1 MAEIV
6 VGIASS
12 HTPQLSSGVDMWH
25 DHADRDRRVG
35 EQARLIGKDGEYHTY
50 DEILALADPDMEQ
63 QLDQAVWDAKYGRC
77 QDAIGTLAERLA
89 KAEPDIAV
97 VIGDDQRELFLDDGI
112 PALAC
117 YAGDELVDM
126 PPDEAARAR
135 QPKGIRAAAW
145 AVHAD
150 HPEQH
155 PVNAALSRH
164 IAEQLAL
171 ADYDITLFTQQPAGR
186 SLGHAFT
193 FPRYRLGLRGT
204 TPLVPIFVNTYYQPN
219 VPSAARAYGVGQ
231 VIQRAVASWQSDARV
246 AVIASGGLTHFV
258 IDEDLDRRV
267 LSGITERDASLLT
280 SLPRASLR
288 SGNSEILNWVAAASA
303 LEGLTATVVDYVP
316 GYRSPAGT
324 GTGMAFAYWD

>member
-12 HTPQLSSGVDMWH
+12 HTPQLSSGVDMWP

-35 EQARLIGKDGEYHTY
+35 EQARLLGRDGEYHGY
-50 DEILALADPDMEQ
+50 DEILALADPAMEQ
-63 QLDQAVWDAKYGRC
+63 QLDPGVWGAKYSRC
-77 QDAIGTLAERLA
+77 QDAIATLAERLA

-117 YAGDELVDM
+117 YVGDELIDF
-126 PPDEAARAR
+126 PPDDEARAR
-135 QPKGIRAAAW
+135 QPTGIRAASW

-150 HPEQH
+150 QPERH

-164 IAEQLAL
+164 IAAELAL
-171 ADYDITLFTQQPAGR
+171 ADYDITLLAQQPAGR

-193 FPRYRLGLRGT
+193 FPRYRLGLPAT
-204 TPLVPIFVNTYYQPN
+204 TPLVPIFINTYYQPN
-219 VPSAARAYGVGQ
+219 VPSAARSYGVGQ
-231 VIQRAVASWQSDARV
+231 VIRRAVASWQADARV

-258 IDEDLDRRV
+258 IDEALDRRV
-267 LSGITERDASLLT
+267 LAGITERDASLLT

-288 SGNSEILNWVAAASA
+288 SGNSEILNWVAAAGA
-303 LEGLTATVVDYVP
+303 LAGLTATAVDYVP
-316 GYRSPAGT
+316 GYRSLAGT

>member
-12 HTPQLSSGVDMWH
+12 HTPQLSSGVDMWP

-35 EQARLIGKDGEYHTY
+35 EQPRLIGKDGEYHTY
-50 DEILALADPDMEQ
+50 DEILALGDPAMAL
-63 QLDQAVWDAKYGRC
+63 QLDQAVWDAKYLRC
-77 QDAIGTLAERLA
+77 QDAIATLAERLA

-112 PALAC
+112 PAFAC

-126 PPDEAARAR
+126 PPDDEARAR

-150 HPEQH
+150 QPERH
-155 PVNAALSRH
+155 PVNAELSHH

-186 SLGHAFT
+186 TLGHAFT
-193 FPRYRLGLRGT
+193 FPRYRLGLPAA
-204 TPLVPIFVNTYYQPN
+204 TPLVPIFINTYYQPN
-219 VPSAARAYGVGQ
+219 VPSAARCYGVGQ
-231 VIQRAVASWQSDARV
+231 VIRRAVASWEDDARV
-246 AVIASGGLTHFV
+246 AVVASGGLTHFV

-267 LSGITERDASLLT
+267 LTGITERDASLLT

-288 SGNSEILNWVAAASA
+288 SGNSEILNWVAAAGA
-303 LEGLTATVVDYVP
+303 LEGLTATAVDYVP

>member
-1 MAEIV
+1 LADIV
-6 VGIASS
+6 LGIASS
-12 HTPQLSSGVDMWH
+12 HTPQLSSGVDMWP

-35 EQARLIGKDGEYHTY
+35 EQPRLIGKDGEYHSY
-50 DEILALADPDMEQ
+50 DEILTNAAPGMVL
-63 QLDQAVWDAKYGRC
+63 QLTEEIWQDKYRRC
-77 QDAIGTLAERLA
+77 QAAIAGLSERLA
-89 KAEPDIAV
+89 KADPDIAI

-126 PPDEAARAR
+126 PPDEEARAR

-150 HPEQH
+150 HPEHH
-155 PVNAALSRH
+155 PVNAALSQH

-171 ADYDITLFTQQPAGR
+171 ADFDITLFTQQPAGR

-193 FPRYRLGLRGT
+193 FPRYRLGLSAT
-204 TPLVPIFVNTYYQPN
+204 TPIVPLFVNTYYQPN
-219 VPSAARAYGVGQ
+219 VPSAARCYGLGQ
-231 VIQRAVASWQSDARV
+231 VVRRAVESWDSGGRV

-267 LSGITERDASLLT
+267 LAGITERDASLLT

-288 SGNSEILNWVAAASA
+288 SGNSEILNWVAAAGA
-303 LEGLTATVVDYVP
+303 LEGLTATAVDYVP

>member
-12 HTPQLSSGVDMWH
+12 HTPQLSSGVDMWP

-35 EQARLIGKDGEYHTY
+35 EQARLLGKDGEYHSY
-50 DEILALADPDMEQ
+50 DEILAAADPAMDQ
-63 QLDQAVWDAKYGRC
+63 QLGEAVWDSKYRRA
-77 QDAIGTLAERLA
+77 QDAIAALAERLA
-89 KAEPDIAV
+89 KAQPDVAV

-117 YAGDELVDM
+117 YAGQELVDF
-126 PPDEAARAR
+126 PPDDQARAR
-135 QPKGIRAAAW
+135 QPEGIRAAAW

-150 HPEQH
+150 HPERH
-155 PVNAALSRH
+155 PVDAALSSH
-164 IAEQLAL
+164 IAEQLVL
-171 ADYDITLFTQQPAGR
+171 ADYDITLLTQQPAGR

-193 FPRYRLGLRGT
+193 FPRYRLGLPAT
-204 TPLVPIFVNTYYQPN
+204 TPIVPVFVNTYYQPN
-219 VPSAARAYGVGQ
+219 VPSAARCHGVGK
-231 VIQRAVASWQSDARV
+231 VIRRAVAGWEADARV

-258 IDEDLDRRV
+258 IDEELDRRV
-267 LSGITERDASLLT
+267 LDGITERNASLLT
-280 SLPRASLR
+280 TLPRASLR
-288 SGNSEILNWVAAASA
+288 SGNSEILNWVAAAGA
-303 LEGLTATVVDYVP
+303 LEGLTATAVDYVP

>member
-12 HTPQLSSGVDMWH
+12 HTPQLSSGVDMWT

-35 EQARLIGKDGEYHTY
+35 EQSRLLGKDGEYHSY
-50 DEILALADPDMEQ
+50 DEILALADPAVGQ
-63 QLDQAVWDAKYGRC
+63 QLNESVWDAKYRRA
-77 QDAIGTLAERLA
+77 QDAIARLTERLA

-97 VIGDDQRELFLDDGI
+97 VIGDDQRELFQDDGI

-117 YAGDELVDM
+117 YAGDELVDF
-126 PPDEAARAR
+126 PPDAATRER

-150 HPEQH
+150 QPERH
-155 PVNAALSRH
+155 PVDAALSRH
-164 IAEQLAL
+164 VAEQLAL
-171 ADYDITLFTQQPAGR
+171 ADYDISLLTQQPASR

-193 FPRYRLGLRGT
+193 FPRYRLGLPAT
-204 TPLVPIFVNTYYQPN
+204 TPLVPIFINTYYQPN

-231 VIQRAVASWQSDARV
+231 VIQRSVQSWQSDARV

-258 IDEDLDRRV
+258 IDEELDQRV
-267 LSGITERDASLLT
+267 LAGITERDASLLT

-288 SGNSEILNWVAAASA
+288 SGNSEILNWVAAAGA
-303 LEGLTATVVDYVP
+303 LEGLTATAVDYVP